1 VSILDSL
8 LEKQPSSILDSYRF
22 RGDQTAVIAP
32 DSLMILVDLLTSE
45 GFHFLV
51 DITAVDWLDKTEH
64 SARFEVVYHWLN
76 LDSQERL
83 RIKVRLGENESLPSL
98 AIRFKTADWYERE
111 VYDMFGISFSG
122 HPNLTRLLTWSDFPG
137 HPLRKDFPLDG
148 GDPFCMSDSTSPFTH

>member
-1 VSILDSL
+1 MSILDSL
-8 LEKQPSSILDSYRF
+8 LEKCPSSIQDSYRF
-22 RGDQTAVIAP
+22 RGDQTVIVAP
-32 DSLMILVDLLTSE
+32 TSFVTLVDLLISE
-45 GFHFLV
+45 GFNFLV
-51 DITAVDWLDKTEH
+51 DITAVDWLGKTEH
-64 SARFEVVYHWLN
+64 PARFEVVYHWLN

-83 RIKVRLGENESLPSL
+83 RVKVRLQENESLPSL
-98 AIRFKTADWYERE
+98 AIKFKTADWYERE

>member
-1 VSILDSL
+1 MSILDTL
-8 LEKQPSSILDSYRF
+8 LKNHPTSILDSYRF

-32 DSLMILVDLLTSE
+32 ASLMPVVDSLASQD
-45 GFHFLV
+45 FHFLV
-51 DITAVDWLDKTEH
+51 DVTAVDWFGKTEH
-64 SARFEVVYHWLN
+64 QTRFEVVYHWLN
-76 LDSQERL
+76 LGSQERL
-83 RIKVRLGENESLPSL
+83 RVKVRLQENEYLPSL

-111 VYDMFGISFSG
+111 VYDMFGIHFEG

>member
-83 RIKVRLGENESLPSL
+83 RIKVRLQENESLPSL
-98 AIRFKTADWYERE
+98 AIRYVWYFF
-111 VYDMFGISFSG
+111 FGT
-122 HPNLTRLLTWSDFPG
+122 P
-137 HPLRKDFPLDG
+137 
-148 GDPFCMSDSTSPFTH
+148 